1 MDEHLTN
8 DHKSYQI
15 AIKYTKLPKNTK
27 HFQFLGPPKYTKI
40 GIFGMKINHL
50 ATLVRLLKHNRND
63 SLRPE
68 DKT

>member
-1 MDEHLTN
+1 MT
-8 DHKSYQI
+8 
-15 AIKYTKLPKNTK
+15 TKLPNIPNEHKTFQTASK
-27 HFQFLGPPKYTKI
+27 HINMFSPIQCPPEYAKI